1 MDKIKSLNNYQKGI
15 LAFMIA
21 MALIFAVIYPKT
33 ISKVGYSYNDAILVQ
48 TGENG
53 NTVYSGKIKGEQ
65 AEFIVSDDHTVAF
78 QYGDKNYGSS
88 DFCYGIA
95 VIIILN

>member
-48 TGENG
+48 TGELSLEQYDYLG
-53 NTVYSGKIKGEQ
+53 NVWCVHCCSSNISYCSYKE
-65 AEFIVSDDHTVAF
+65 EVS
-78 QYGDKNYGSS
+78 
-88 DFCYGIA
+88 
-95 VIIILN
+95 